1 MARMISIDSDGA
13 RGVEQ
18 NGGRVHVRTPAY
30 RRPAALQRCLESL
43 IAQSWSDWV
52 CDVFDDDPDES
63 GRAVCAMLDD
73 PRIRYTANA
82 PRMFAS
88 ANIDQ
93 CFSTMNP
100 HGADYFC
107 VVEDDNYLLPKFMQQ
122 NIALCRT
129 HGVDL
134 VLRNQVVEI
143 ASGTDKARL
152 SDGGILDGHFTEGAY
167 EPDLFRLILLTGI
180 GVSNGGLFWSRN
192 ARSGLE
198 IGHSCTATSQ
208 EYMRTFT
215 VDEPIWV
222 AMQPL
227 AVWAENGEATTRDMG
242 DKASYLRR
250 ELDLK
255 HRTQRLQRQAW
266 RLAGAERRRDY
277 LAQTTFT
284 ASREDRAKGLTK
296 ALLAGPRAL
305 SALPLKDAV
314 NLTLRGAIIRLAG
327 RSDAAFEAFLSDRR
341 RRRAESA

>member
-1 MARMISIDSDGA
+1 MISIGSDGA

-30 RRPAALQRCLESL
+30 RRPAALQRCLKSL
-43 IAQSWSDWV
+43 IAQSWPNWI

-63 GRAVCAMLDD
+63 GRAVCDMLDD

-93 CFSTMNP
+93 CFSATNP

-107 VVEDDNYLLPKFMQQ
+107 VVEDDNYLLPAFMER
-122 NIALCRT
+122 NIELCRT

-134 VLRNQVVEI
+134 LLRNQFVEI
-143 ASGTDKARL
+143 ASGTAQARL
-152 SDGGILDGHFTEGAY
+152 SDGGVLDAQLTEGVY
-167 EPDLFRLILLTGI
+167 EPDLFRLVLLTGI

-192 ARSGLE
+192 TKSALE
-198 IGHSCTATSQ
+198 IGPCTATSQ
-208 EYMRTFT
+208 EYMRTFSVT
-215 VDEPIWV
+215 EPVWV
-222 AMQPL
+222 ALEPL
-227 AVWAENGEATTRDMG
+227 AVWAENGEATTRDAG

-266 RLAGAERRRDY
+266 RLAGPERRRDY
-277 LAQTTFT
+277 LAVTAFP
-284 ASREDRAKGLTK
+284 ASRQDRAKGLAK
-296 ALLAGPRAL
+296 ALLAGPATL
-305 SALPLKDAV
+305 SALPFKDAL
-314 NLTLRGAIIRLAG
+314 NLTLRGLAIRTLG
-327 RSDAAFEAFLSDRR
+327 RSDPSFEAFLTDRGRR
-341 RRRAESA
+341 RETA